1 MSAEPTNAPAE
12 DGRSEDAPIRSRAD
26 GKDVSIIVRAMH
38 HLSDRRDVV
47 VWQGDPVTPG
57 PELRFA
63 TAAGSGRDEELRSLR
78 TELVMRVGVRRNKAA
93 AFAVLGAGLGEGRSQ
108 LCGEL
113 ALAFAQLSG
122 RTLLVD
128 ADLRNPKL
136 SSMFIGAR
144 ADLGLTEVLL
154 GQCKTVPLHPVV
166 GSPNLALL
174 TAGTRPLNPV
184 DLLSGGQFERL
195 MRDWSRAYD
204 YVVIDTPPSKQFS
217 DGVVIANAAHNVIL
231 VARRNQTSFDDVKE
245 LQRRLNATQARIIGA
260 VLNDF

>member
-1 MSAEPTNAPAE
+1 MSAEPTNAPPDDDMSDDARMNA
-12 DGRSEDAPIRSRAD
+12 RS
-26 GKDVSIIVRAMH
+26 GKEVSIIVRAMNR
-38 HLSDRRDVV
+38 LSDRRDLV

-57 PELRFA
+57 PRLRFA
-63 TAAGSGRDEELRSLR
+63 ASAASGRDEELRSLR
-78 TELVMRVGVRRNKAA
+78 TELLMRSGARRNKGAL
-93 AFAVLGAGLGEGRSQ
+93 FAVLGSGSGEGRSQ

-113 ALAFAQLSG
+113 AIAFAQLSG

-128 ADLRNPKL
+128 ADLRNPTL
-136 SSMFIGAR
+136 STMFIGAR
-144 ADLGLTEVLL
+144 ADLGLSEVLL
-154 GQCKTVPLHPVV
+154 GLSKSMPLHPVV

-174 TAGTRPLNPV
+174 TAGTRPANPV
-184 DLLSGGQFERL
+184 DLLSGGQFERFI
-195 MRDWSRAYD
+195 REWSRTYD